1 MSGKPAAR
9 LSDPTAC
16 PIPGHGVNPIA
27 SGSADVLFDGLPA
40 ARQGDVSACG
50 GALSGALSSTVFING
65 RPAATLGSL
74 GSHGN
79 TVIGGS
85 GTVIIGDTH
94 VPAPF
99 VAPLPVQ
106 INWPFD
112 QQFVVRSRSG
122 TPLTG
127 RAYTLITASGKEIK
141 GVTDGQ
147 GKTAKI
153 AAQSAESVTLVL
165 EPQSSLLIA

>member
-99 VAPLPVQ
+99 VAPLPLVMAGEF
-106 INWPFD
+106 N
-112 QQFVVRSRSG
+112 QFLEFR
-122 TPLTG
+122 
-127 RAYTLITASGKEIK
+127 TASGKVVEDLQFFIRSESGIEK
-141 GVTDGQ
+141 SGTTSTGVSSGISTGR
-147 GKTAKI
+147 KSEVLNVLV
-153 AAQSAESVTLVL
+153 SAE
-165 EPQSSLLIA
+165 

>member
-99 VAPLPVQ
+99 VAPLPMAGYF
-106 INWPFD
+106 NDF
-112 QQFVVRSRSG
+112 FVLQADDGSPLADCGYRIETESG
-122 TPLTG
+122 DT
-127 RAYTLITASGKEIK
+127 YE
-141 GVTDGQ
+141 GVTDAMGRTRTVST
-147 GKTAKI
+147 GKSSQK
-153 AAQSAESVTLVL
+153 LKL
-165 EPQSSLLIA
+165 SLLRPAGFSHVE